1 MVLSEKVTPFTIFGL
16 KSVSCYQIKKMTAE
30 KQITTKTLVYVDFS
44 WYLYTRFQ
52 KNQSEK

>member
-1 MVLSEKVTPFTIFGL
+1 MVLSEKVTPFTIFDL

-52 KNQSEK
+52 KNQSEN